1 MHLSQRMREEHEHAL
16 SDSRERCE
24 ALEREAAQRE
34 QAMEE
39 LREGIERAGEA
50 ERAGMAAQAVDVNER
65 LAQAEEREVRL
76 LRQLGERAA
85 SLSALMGE
93 VEEAKT
99 KQVESTSVCAR
110 SSGSGEDR

>member
-1 MHLSQRMREEHEHAL
+1 MREEHERAL
-16 SDSRERCE
+16 SESRERCE
-24 ALEREAAQRE
+24 ALQREAAQRE

-50 ERAGMAAQAVDVNER
+50 ERARMATQAVDVKER

-85 SLSALMGE
+85 SLSALTGE

-110 SSGSGEDR
+110 SSGLGEDRWSG